1 MATKKITAR
10 NSGVAKRHDIY
21 KINPL
26 DVVIDY
32 PENLREE
39 GNYFDNDTEWE
50 EFKNSIAEKG
60 VLQPIELYVNQETSK
75 FHVAHGF
82 RRMTAVIE
90 LIKEGRKIDF
100 IPFNEVADNQEERL
114 IRHYILNNGRNLT
127 PYEMAVG
134 FMKLKAMGYGMSE
147 ISKKTSIDYNRVN
160 YLVNFMENASHKL
173 KESVRTGETSLHTAR
188 KIVEVSA
195 NQQEQNDNLE
205 SAREA
210 ATSEAETSKGGAK
223 DKPVKVK
230 ANHLAKKKEA
240 QSTFEKNLRAVL
252 TAASKN
258 QSLDHDSLSVMMGMV
273 MLIEKGEFSP
283 EDIAEAVFLK
293 KVKLKDKGLSIWKMV
308 NKELYAEAE

>member
-1 MATKKITAR
+1 MANKKITAR
-10 NSGVAKRHDIY
+10 NSGIAKRHDIY

-60 VLQPIELYVNQETSK
+60 VLQPIELYVNQETGK

-82 RRMTAVIE
+82 RRMTAVVE
-90 LIKEGRKIDF
+90 LINEGRKIDF

-173 KESVRTGETSLHTAR
+173 KEAVKTGTISLHTAR
-188 KIVEVSA
+188 KIVEVSV
-195 NQQEQNDNLE
+195 NQQEQNENLE
-205 SAREA
+205 VAYENASIESQASIA
-210 ATSEAETSKGGAK
+210 KGK

-230 ANHLAKKKEA
+230 ANHLTKKKEA
-240 QSTFEKNLRAVL
+240 QSKFEKDFRAML
-252 TAASKN
+252 DAAAKN
-258 QSLDHDSLSVMMGMV
+258 PDLDHNSLSGVLSMV
-273 MLIEKGEFSP
+273 AMIETTEFSP
-283 EDIAEAVFLK
+283 EEIAEALFP
-293 KVKLKDKGLSIWKMV
+293 KGQTLSYKAKSFWEDI
-308 NKELYAEAE
+308 NKEMKPHTK